1 MKPATLLSTL
11 AAGVA
16 IAALIPAW
24 SGAQQLPIDVP
35 AMGKLRH
42 VQEAESLLQMVKQ
55 RQQPHTNRSE
65 LTFQMLEF
73 TFGTGGDDLRNDSV
87 VAARLVFPDSSRQ
100 QVCSLHGAGATG
112 AAANISWDNNSTH
125 IASPCRL
132 ARAMTLAALK
142 QMRIVIGLYG
152 PGRVPGVPE
161 AVLGGPLALT
171 GVRSQDNWNI
181 NRIEVRA
188 YNPGANGQACVFS
201 FSADPVAR
209 LTGDQP
215 DVTVTDLPNQC
226 P

>member
-1 MKPATLLSTL
+1 MKPTIPLSTL
-11 AAGVA
+11 VAGLA
-16 IAALIPAW
+16 IEALVPAW
-24 SGAQQLPIDVP
+24 SGAQQLPIDIP

-55 RQQPHTNRSE
+55 RQQPQAGRAE
-65 LTFQMLEF
+65 PTFQMLEF
-73 TFGTGGDDLRNDSV
+73 TFDTGGDDLRNDSV
-87 VAARLVFPDSSRQ
+87 VTARLVFPDSSRPQ
-100 QVCSLHGAGATG
+100 DCRLHGAGATG
-112 AAANISWDNNSTH
+112 AAANISWGNNSTH

-152 PGRVPGVPE
+152 PGKMPSVPG

-181 NRIEVRA
+181 NRIDVRA
-188 YNPGANGQACVFS
+188 YNAGTNGETCVFR

-215 DVTVTDLPNQC
+215 NVAVTDLPNQC